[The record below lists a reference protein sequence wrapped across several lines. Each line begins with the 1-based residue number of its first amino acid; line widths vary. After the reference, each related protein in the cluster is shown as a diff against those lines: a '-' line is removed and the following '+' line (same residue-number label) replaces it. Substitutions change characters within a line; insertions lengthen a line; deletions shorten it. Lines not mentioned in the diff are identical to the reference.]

1 MRTFAILPVK
11 SFGVAKQRLRDGL
24 DPAMREALVEA
35 MFTDVLDA
43 LVLAGL
49 DEIVVVT
56 ASPAARRIGSE
67 RGATVLSDAET
78 GHNAAA
84 EVGIRAALEAR
95 AERALLVPGDCPALS
110 PDELRHLLALP
121 AAVPSVLVVPD
132 RHGTGT
138 NALLLTP
145 PDALGPSFGPGSCR
159 RHLALAGA
167 AGVHAEV
174 VDVPT
179 LALDVDTPDDL
190 DALTSADELA
200 LSTRRLLARC

>member
-1 MRTFAILPVK
+1 VRTFAILPVK

-24 DPAMREALVEA
+24 DPATREALVEA

-49 DEIVVVT
+49 DAIVVVT
-56 ASPAARRIGSE
+56 ASPAARRIASE
-67 RGATVLSDAET
+67 RGATVLVDRET

-84 EVGIRAALEAR
+84 EVGLGAALQAR
-95 AERALLVPGDCPALS
+95 ADRALLVPGDCPALS
-110 PDELRHLLALP
+110 PDELRHLLDLP
-121 AAVPSVLVVPD
+121 IVSPSVLVVPD

-159 RHLALAGA
+159 RHVALAEA
-167 AGVHAEV
+167 AGVTVEV
-174 VDVPT
+174 VEVPT
-179 LALDVDTPDDL
+179 LAIDVDTPDDL
-190 DALTSADELA
+190 DALADEEDLA
-200 LSTRRLLARC
+200 PSTRRLLARC